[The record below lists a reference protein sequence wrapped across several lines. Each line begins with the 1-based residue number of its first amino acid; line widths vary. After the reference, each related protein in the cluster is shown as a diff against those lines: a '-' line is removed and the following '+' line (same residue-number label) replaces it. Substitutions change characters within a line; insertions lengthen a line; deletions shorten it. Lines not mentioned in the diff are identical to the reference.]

1 MGSEPQQRTPEFTHD
16 NPLETKNIGFFSTN
30 AVEGTCVGMVI
41 QTGDRTAMGR
51 IAILASGL
59 EAEDT
64 PIAKEIHHFINII
77 TGVAVFLGVS
87 FFIIAF
93 ILGYNWL
100 DAVIF
105 LIGIIVANV
114 PEGLLATVTVCLTLT
129 AKRMASKNCLV
140 KNLEA
145 VETLGSTSTI
155 CSDKTGTLTQNRMTV
170 AHMWFDNKIHEADT
184 SEDQSG
190 ASFNKE
196 APGWKILERVACL
209 CNRAE
214 FRSGQEGVAIL
225 KKEVNGD
232 ASEAAILKC
241 TELSKGNVIEYR
253 RKNKKVCEIP
263 FNSSNKFQVSVHE
276 TEDPQ
281 DNRYLLVMK
290 GAPERILD
298 RCSTIVIDGTERP
311 LNDEWKDAFNTAY
324 MELGGLGE
332 RVLGFCDMILPADK
346 YPVGYPF
353 DADEENFPLEG
364 LRFVGLMSM
373 IDPPRAAVPDAVSK
387 CRSAGIKVI
396 MVTGDHPIT
405 AKAIAKSVGI
415 ISEGME
421 TVEDIAARTNV
432 PVSEV
437 NRSQHKINA
446 AVVHGGELKD
456 MDDKQLDNLLMYHN
470 EIVFARTSPQ
480 QKLIIV
486 EGCQR
491 MGAIV
496 AVTGDGVNDS
506 PALKKADIG
515 VAMGI
520 AGSDVSKQAAD
531 MILLDDNFASIVTG
545 VEEGRLIFDNLMKSI
560 AYTLT
565 SNIPEISPFLAFI
578 LCDIPLPLGTVTILC
593 IDLGTDLIPA
603 ISLAYEEAEND
614 IMKRTPRD
622 PLHDKLVNERL
633 ISMAYGQI
641 GMLQALSGF
650 VIYFVIMMEN
660 GFLPSRLFGIRPYWD
675 DRGNNALEDSYG
687 QEWTYGQRKIV
698 EFTCHTAFFTSI
710 VIVQWADLLICKTRR
725 LSIFQQGMRNMI
737 MIAGLFEETLLAALL
752 AYMPGTDVALR
763 MYPLE
768 WHWWIVPMPF
778 SLLIFVYDEI
788 RKYLIRSGKPGNWV
802 ESETY
807 Y

>member
-1 MGSEPQQRTPEFTHD
+1 MGTRPGTTMGRGGKKEKNLNELKQELEIDVHKVDVDVLCKRFNTNVEQGLTDAAAAAGLAEYGRNELTPPPTTPEWVKFCQNLFSGFACLLWLGAILCFLAYGIQASAYEEPPDDNLYLGVVLTAVVTVTGVFSYYQESKSAAIMESFKNLVPQYALARRDGEKVTITAAELTLGDIVEIKFGDRVPADIRILEPRQFKVDNSSLTGESEPRQRTPEFTHE
-16 NPLETKNIGFFSTN
+16 NPLETKNLAFFSTN
-30 AVEGTCVGMVI
+30 AVEGTCVGMVVNI
-41 QTGDRTAMGR
+41 GDNTVMGR
-51 IAILASGL
+51 IAGLASGL
-59 EAEDT
+59 EGGQT
-64 PIAKEIHHFINII
+64 PIAKEIEHFIHII
-77 TGVAVFLGVS
+77 TAVAVFLGVS

-100 DAVIF
+100 DAVTF

-214 FRSGQEGVAIL
+214 FRSGQEGIAIL

-263 FNSSNKFQVSVHE
+263 FNSSNKFQVSIHE

-298 RCSTIVIDGTERP
+298 RCSTIVVDGTERP

-415 ISEGME
+415 ISDGTE
-421 TVEDIAARTNV
+421 TVEDIATRKGI
-432 PVSEV
+432 PVEEV
-437 NRSQHKINA
+437 NPREALA
-446 AVVHGGELKD
+446 AVVHGGEIKD
-456 MDDKQLDNLLMYHN
+456 LSEKALDEILMYHT

-491 MGAIV
+491 MGRIV

-545 VEEGRLIFDNLMKSI
+545 VEEGRLIFDNLKKSI

-565 SNIPEISPFLAFI
+565 SNIPEISPFLLFI
-578 LCDIPLPLGTVTILC
+578 LADVPLPLGTVTILC
-593 IDLGTDLIPA
+593 IDLGTDMVPA
-603 ISLAYEEAEND
+603 
-614 IMKRTPRD
+614 
-622 PLHDKLVNERL
+622 
-633 ISMAYGQI
+633 
-641 GMLQALSGF
+641 
-650 VIYFVIMMEN
+650 
-660 GFLPSRLFGIRPYWD
+660 
-675 DRGNNALEDSYG
+675 
-687 QEWTYGQRKIV
+687 
-698 EFTCHTAFFTSI
+698 
-710 VIVQWADLLICKTRR
+710 
-725 LSIFQQGMRNMI
+725 
-737 MIAGLFEETLLAALL
+737 
-752 AYMPGTDVALR
+752 
-763 MYPLE
+763 
-768 WHWWIVPMPF
+768 
-778 SLLIFVYDEI
+778 
-788 RKYLIRSGKPGNWV
+788 
-802 ESETY
+802 
-807 Y
+807 